1 MAVSFDIGSLLDS
14 DPSFWDGRPFVRGK
28 RVTVHRIAI
37 AHALGS
43 SAMEIADDFD
53 LELSE
58 VHAALAYYFVN
69 QREVDEDIDTYD
81 AESLLL
87 ASQKA
92 SAS

>member
-14 DPSFWDGRPFVRGK
+14 DPGFWEGRPFIRGK

-37 AHALGS
+37 AHAQGR
-43 SAMEIADDFD
+43 SATEIADDFD

-69 QREVDEDIDTYD
+69 QRAVDADIDTYD
-81 AESLLL
+81 AESLSI
-87 ASQKA
+87 ASQSG
-92 SAS
+92 SAG

>member
-1 MAVSFDIGSLLDS
+1 
-14 DPSFWDGRPFVRGK
+14 
-28 RVTVHRIAI
+28 
-37 AHALGS
+37 
-43 SAMEIADDFD
+43 MEIADDLE

-87 ASQKA
+87 ASQNGVA
-92 SAS
+92 S